1 MKKIIIILTIFLFYN
16 VPAHSDKLLKN
27 GFLNNNMN
35 YAKEQ
40 NIINPKD
47 KIILIYNHGQD
58 DHDKPS
64 KKTCVWKN
72 GIRNFSSLVG
82 KKVDGKEIMLYL
94 LCTDH
99 LAGDDWKR
107 LWTGKKLN
115 PPYKG
120 KPKLEKRLEE
130 LSRLTN
136 EIGAT
141 PIFVTQKTLRW
152 KKDKSSIYSIDK
164 IDHYF
169 NEKNISKTIIDFCIK
184 NNIKYIDG
192 FNKLRFIKEDTWDLV
207 HTSPAG
213 SKKIADLIYLETKSI
228 FHKF

>member
-27 GFLNNNMN
+27 GFLNNNMD

-94 LCTDH
+94 LFFVFFF
-99 LAGDDWKR
+99 
-107 LWTGKKLN
+107 
-115 PPYKG
+115 
-120 KPKLEKRLEE
+120 LEK
-130 LSRLTN
+130 
-136 EIGAT
+136 
-141 PIFVTQKTLRW
+141 
-152 KKDKSSIYSIDK
+152 
-164 IDHYF
+164 
-169 NEKNISKTIIDFCIK
+169 
-184 NNIKYIDG
+184 
-192 FNKLRFIKEDTWDLV
+192 
-207 HTSPAG
+207 
-213 SKKIADLIYLETKSI
+213 
-228 FHKF
+228 

>member
-27 GFLNNNMN
+27 GFLNNNMD

-82 KKVDGKEIMLYL
+82 KKVDGKKCFRIGINNGKE
-94 LCTDH
+94 
-99 LAGDDWKR
+99 WKEKV
-107 LWTGKKLN
+107 KKYHDMDMVDCFQYYNQTILD
-115 PPYKG
+115 YIAQ
-120 KPKLEKRLEE
+120 R
-130 LSRLTN
+130 
-136 EIGAT
+136 
-141 PIFVTQKTLRW
+141 V
-152 KKDKSSIYSIDK
+152 SS
-164 IDHYF
+164 
-169 NEKNISKTIIDFCIK
+169 
-184 NNIKYIDG
+184 
-192 FNKLRFIKEDTWDLV
+192 
-207 HTSPAG
+207 
-213 SKKIADLIYLETKSI
+213 
-228 FHKF
+228 